1 MILKLT
7 FLVRNLLSQW
17 LWYSL
22 DPLLLMFSR
31 GCLDLYSFIGPLSM
45 RFMQQPRLLCMSS
58 GQQKEHLRVLLLR
71 IESTLFGL
79 RACLPDFPYPD
90 GEPAIATVA
99 GAAGVPVGSSALRE
113 EAADTIHQA
122 CE

>member
-1 MILKLT
+1 
-7 FLVRNLLSQW
+7 
-17 LWYSL
+17 
-22 DPLLLMFSR
+22 
-31 GCLDLYSFIGPLSM
+31 M
-45 RFMQQPRLLCMSS
+45 RFMQQLRSLCMSS

-90 GEPAIATVA
+90 GEPAIAIVA